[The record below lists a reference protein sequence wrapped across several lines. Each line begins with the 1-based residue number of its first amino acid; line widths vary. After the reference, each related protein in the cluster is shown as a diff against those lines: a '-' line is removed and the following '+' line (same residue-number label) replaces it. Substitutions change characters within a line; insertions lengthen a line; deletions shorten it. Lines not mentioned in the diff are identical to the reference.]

1 MKEIHRGDIFYA
13 NLGKNSGSEQL
24 GVRPVLIIQN
34 NIGNIHSSTT
44 IISPISTRKKTKVKL
59 PTHIDITNTKNI
71 RKNSIVLLEQI
82 RVIDIKRLRKYIG
95 VVEPNDMKKIDK
107 AIRISLDI

>member
-13 NLGKNSGSEQL
+13 NLGKNSGSEQS

-34 NIGNIHSSTT
+34 NIGNLHSSTT
-44 IISPISTRKKTKVKL
+44 IIAPISTRKRTKAKL

-71 RKNSIVLLEQI
+71 RKNSIALLEQI

-95 VVEPNDMKKIDK
+95 VVEPKDMGKIDK
-107 AIRISLDI
+107 AIKISLNL